1 MSAARATGTRFAVA
15 PAPAWRLLW
24 LWVPM
29 LAVAALIVVTTLQ
42 SAQRTPHEL
51 GLTLPFLAV
60 LTAVLSAAFFR
71 RRILLHGCDLEVVST
86 FYRKRVAVDAL
97 QLEQARVVD
106 LAEHGNLSPTIK
118 TNGYGMPG
126 FKSGH
131 YRLRD
136 RRKAFCLLTDTN
148 RVLYLPLRD
157 GSALVISPEKPRELL
172 AALQALAAPGHTH

>member
-1 MSAARATGTRFAVA
+1 MG
-15 PAPAWRLLW
+15 
-24 LWVPM
+24 
-29 LAVAALIVVTTLQ
+29 
-42 SAQRTPHEL
+42 
-51 GLTLPFLAV
+51 
-60 LTAVLSAAFFR
+60 
-71 RRILLHGCDLEVVST
+71 
-86 FYRKRVAVDAL
+86 VDAL

-106 LAEHGNLSPTIK
+106 LAEHGSLSPTIK

-136 RRKAFCLLTDTN
+136 RRKAFCLLTDTS